1 MNAALDTTLGLQT
14 ANLAETKVCVNKKLS
29 CLTFEHM
36 CGPQKLLN
44 FREMLQYFRDLTK
57 NLPGPWKTAHS
68 VVNNLLEG
76 KNIEFILALI
86 QPLCPKSS
94 THCSGKEN
102 REKRRLSSIGFNIF
116 GEKGFVLDGGHER
129 RIRKR
134 ALDPL
139 EVMDLFNKML
149 CNEEMIVAFAEYYHE
164 NHKTRYNPVWP
175 IKNIAF
181 VWCCLAENLEMLY
194 HQTPDK

>member
-14 ANLAETKVCVNKKLS
+14 ANLVETKVCVNKKLS
-29 CLTFEHM
+29 CFTFEHL

-44 FREMLQYFRDLTK
+44 FREMLKYFLDLTK
-57 NLPGPWKTAHS
+57 NLPGPWQTAHS
-68 VVNNLLEG
+68 VVNILLEG
-76 KNIEFILALI
+76 KKVEFFLALI
-86 QPLCPKSS
+86 QPLCPDSS
-94 THCSGKEN
+94 KHCKKEN
-102 REKRRLSSIGFNIF
+102 REKRSLPSMEID
-116 GEKGFVLDGGHER
+116 VLLDGGHER

-164 NHKTRYNPVWP
+164 NHRTRYNPVWP

-194 HQTPDK
+194 HKTPDK